1 MVYINI
7 EKGLSMI
14 KTSKKK
20 GLIFAILITCILLV
34 ILFLAELL
42 LYNVFF
48 IQKKN
53 NISEDFVIV
62 ENYIDNVINTNFNML
77 KGFYVYVET
86 TDDFNEENVYKY
98 LELLFKDT
106 NTFIRNV
113 SILEDTTIIWNYPP
127 ENNRAAIGVD
137 LSKIEDQRDTILKVK
152 YEGISIMQGPVQLVQ
167 GGTGFIIR
175 RPLIR
180 DEVYFGQI
188 SIVFDGDQFYDF
200 LGDLEKQFDI
210 HLKINSEMDTVY
222 DQNYKYDSRDLKFNL
237 SNVFFSWII
246 YVQPTEGWS
255 QGTFWFTLIPFSII
269 AFSVLI
275 GFKVYTLYI
284 DTAFDKHNA
293 NHDSLTGLYNRHY
306 FYKYSDSLFKIAT
319 INQYNIGIIVIDIDH
334 FKLVNDTH
342 GHKFGDDILIGFS
355 NKMKLE
361 LRAGQEIF
369 RIGGDEFVI
378 ILENISDKALLN
390 SIALRFKETIKNYR
404 IMEDSELSI
413 SISVGTSMFP
423 EDGANIDV
431 LYNIADEHM
440 YSDKTNNP

>member
-1 MVYINI
+1 MV
-7 EKGLSMI
+7 

-20 GLIFAILITCILLV
+20 GLILAILTTCVLLV

-48 IQKKN
+48 TQKKN
-53 NISEDFVIV
+53 NISEDFIII

-98 LELLFKDT
+98 LELLFKDS

-113 SILEDTTIIWNYPP
+113 GIIEDTTIIWNYPP
-127 ENNRAAIGVD
+127 DTNREAIGVD
-137 LSKIEDQRDTILKVK
+137 LSKIESQRDMILKVK
-152 YEGISIMQGPVQLVQ
+152 YDGISIMQGPVQLVQ
-167 GGTGFIIR
+167 GGIGFIIR
-175 RPLIR
+175 LPLIR

-188 SIVFDGDQFYDF
+188 SIVFDGDQFYEF
-200 LGDLEKQFDI
+200 LGDLEEQFDI
-210 HLKINSEMDTVY
+210 HLKINSETDVVY
-222 DQNYKYDSRDLKFNL
+222 AQNYSNDSRDLKFNL
-237 SNVFFSWII
+237 SNDFFSWDI
-246 YVQPTEGWS
+246 YVQPSEGWS
-255 QGTFWFTLIPFSII
+255 QGTFWFTLIPFSVIV
-269 AFSVLI
+269 FSVLI
-275 GFKVYTLYI
+275 GFKIYTLYI

-306 FYKYSDSLFKIAT
+306 LYKYSDSLFKIAK
-319 INQYNIGIIVIDIDH
+319 INQYNIGIVVIDIDH

-342 GHKFGDDILIGFS
+342 GHKTGDEILIRFS
-355 NKMKLE
+355 TKMKQE
-361 LRAGQEIF
+361 LREGQEIF

-378 ILENISDKALLN
+378 ILENISDKALLD
-390 SIALRFKETIKNYR
+390 SISLRFKQTIKNYR
-404 IMEDSELSI
+404 IMEDPELSI

-423 EDGANIDV
+423 ADGGNLDV

>member
-1 MVYINI
+1 MV
-7 EKGLSMI
+7 

-20 GLIFAILITCILLV
+20 GLILAILTTCVLLV

-48 IQKKN
+48 TQKKN
-53 NISEDFVIV
+53 NISEDFIII

-98 LELLFKDT
+98 LELLFKDS

-113 SILEDTTIIWNYPP
+113 GIIEDTTIIWNYPP
-127 ENNRAAIGVD
+127 DTNREAIGVD
-137 LSKIEDQRDTILKVK
+137 LSKIESQRDMILKVK
-152 YEGISIMQGPVQLVQ
+152 YDGISIMQGPVQLVQ
-167 GGTGFIIR
+167 GGIGFIIR
-175 RPLIR
+175 LPLIR

-188 SIVFDGDQFYDF
+188 SIVFDGDQFYEF
-200 LGDLEKQFDI
+200 LGDLEEQFDI
-210 HLKINSEMDTVY
+210 HLKINSETDVVY
-222 DQNYKYDSRDLKFNL
+222 AQNYSNDSRDLKFNL
-237 SNVFFSWII
+237 SNDFFSWDI
-246 YVQPTEGWS
+246 YVQPSEGWS
-255 QGTFWFTLIPFSII
+255 QGTFWFTLIPFSVIV
-269 AFSVLI
+269 FSVLI
-275 GFKVYTLYI
+275 GFKIYTLYI

-306 FYKYSDSLFKIAT
+306 LYKYSDSLFKIAK
-319 INQYNIGIIVIDIDH
+319 INQYNIGIVVIDIDH

-342 GHKFGDDILIGFS
+342 GHKTGDEILIRFS
-355 NKMKLE
+355 TKMKQE
-361 LRAGQEIF
+361 LREGQEIF

-378 ILENISDKALLN
+378 ILENISDKALLD
-390 SIALRFKETIKNYR
+390 SISLRFKETIKNYR
-404 IMEDSELSI
+404 IMEDPELSI

-423 EDGANIDV
+423 ADGGNLDV